1 MSKAQNPYG
10 DGTAARAIVETIL
23 SLNGRYRMR

>member
-10 DGTAARAIVETIL
+10 DGTAAQTIVETIL